1 MVQSSNIPQ
10 NINSKNLKKYQ
21 LTSNNTNQN
30 FSISDASIQE
40 LTEISTKYSKIILS
54 VMEEAQKNIVGQE
67 EVIKKIIIS
76 IISDGH
82 VLLESVPGLAKTLMI
97 KTMADIFSVN
107 NVRIQF
113 TPDLLPADILGTKIY
128 KNNTGTF
135 EIQKGPIFHNFV
147 LADEINRAPP
157 KVQSALLES
166 MQEKQVSIHGETFQ
180 LDKPFLV
187 LATQNPIENEG
198 TYKLPEAQVD
208 RFAVKILINYPTIDQ
223 EIKIMERNTSNIQ
236 IKINPI
242 VKLNEITEM
251 QEFNEKIYV
260 DNIILKYV
268 AKIIDAT
275 RNPKKYE
282 LDLENIIEY
291 GASPRASIW
300 LIKTAKANAMI
311 NGRGYV
317 IPEDVKEVAHDVL
330 RHRLILTF
338 EAEADEI
345 NSDTVID
352 RILEKIT
359 SP

>member
-1 MVQSSNIPQ
+1 M
-10 NINSKNLKKYQ
+10 
-21 LTSNNTNQN
+21 
-30 FSISDASIQE
+30 
-40 LTEISTKYSKIILS
+40 KYSKIIS
-54 VMEEAQKNIVGQE
+54 EVITEVKKNVIGQDE
-67 EVIKKIIIS
+67 IIKKILIS

-97 KTMADIFSVN
+97 KTMAEIFNVN
-107 NVRIQF
+107 DVRIQF

-128 KNNTGTF
+128 KNNSDSF

-157 KVQSALLES
+157 KVQSALLEA
-166 MQEKQVSIHGETFQ
+166 MQEKQVSIHGETFL

-208 RFAVKILINYPTIDQ
+208 RFALKILIDYPSKDQ
-223 EIKIMERNTSNIQ
+223 EIEIIERNTIDSK
-236 IKINPI
+236 IKVNSI
-242 VKLNEITEM
+242 LNSKQITEM
-251 QEFNEKIYV
+251 QEFNSKIYV
-260 DNIILKYV
+260 DKIILNYV
-268 AKIIDAT
+268 ANIIDAT
-275 RNPKKYE
+275 RNPNNHE
-282 LDLENIIEY
+282 LELENIIEF

-300 LIKTAKANAMI
+300 LIKAAKSNAMI

-317 IPEDVKEVAHDVL
+317 IPEDIKEIAHEVL

-338 EAEADEI
+338 EAEADQI
-345 NSDTVID
+345 NSDKVID
-352 RILEKIT
+352 MILEKIT

>member
-1 MVQSSNIPQ
+1 
-10 NINSKNLKKYQ
+10 LE
-21 LTSNNTNQN
+21 QN
-30 FSISDASIQE
+30 FTISDDKIKE
-40 LTEISTKYSKIILS
+40 LTKISMEYSETISRVID
-54 VMEEAQKNIVGQE
+54 EAQKNIVGQNDI
-67 EVIKKIIIS
+67 IKKIVIS

-97 KTMADIFSVN
+97 KTMAEIFSVN

-128 KNNTGTF
+128 KSNTGTF
-135 EIQKGPIFHNFV
+135 EIQKGPIFHNFI

-157 KVQSALLES
+157 KVQSALLEA

-180 LDKPFLV
+180 LNKPFLV

-208 RFAVKILINYPTIDQ
+208 RFALKILITYPTKEQ
-223 EIKIMERNTSNIQ
+223 EIEIIKRNTINAEIHV
-236 IKINPI
+236 NPI
-242 VKLNEITEM
+242 LQSKELLEM
-251 QEFNEKIYV
+251 QKFNEEIYADDV
-260 DNIILKYV
+260 ILKYV
-268 AKIIDAT
+268 ASIVDAT
-275 RNPKKYE
+275 RNPSKYN
-282 LDLENIIEY
+282 LDLDNIIEF

-300 LIKTAKANAMI
+300 LIRAAKANAMV
-311 NGRGYV
+311 NGRGHV
-317 IPEDVKEVAHDVL
+317 IPEDIKEIAHEVL

-345 NSDTVID
+345 NTDKVID
-352 RILEKIT
+352 IILEKIS

>member
-1 MVQSSNIPQ
+1 
-10 NINSKNLKKYQ
+10 
-21 LTSNNTNQN
+21 
-30 FSISDASIQE
+30 
-40 LTEISTKYSKIILS
+40 
-54 VMEEAQKNIVGQE
+54 
-67 EVIKKIIIS
+67 
-76 IISDGH
+76 
-82 VLLESVPGLAKTLMI
+82 MI

-113 TPDLLPADILGTKIY
+113 TPDLLPADILGTKIF
-128 KNNTGTF
+128 KNNSETF
-135 EIQKGPIFHNFV
+135 EIQKGPIFHNFI

-180 LDKPFLV
+180 LNKPFLV

-208 RFAVKILINYPTIDQ
+208 RFALKIKIDYPTKDQ
-223 EIKIMERNTSNIQ
+223 EIKIIKRNTSNVE

-242 VKLNEITEM
+242 VKSKEILEM
-251 QEFNEKIYV
+251 QKFNEKIYADDV
-260 DNIILKYV
+260 ILKYV
-268 AKIIDAT
+268 TNIVDAT
-275 RNPKKYE
+275 RNPSKYE
-282 LDLENIIEY
+282 LDLENIIEF

-317 IPEDVKEVAHDVL
+317 IPEDIKQVVHEVL

-345 NSDTVID
+345 NSDKVID

>member
-1 MVQSSNIPQ
+1 MNNDENNEKFTTSD
-10 NINSKNLKKYQ
+10 KK
-21 LTSNNTNQN
+21 
-30 FSISDASIQE
+30 IQE
-40 LTEISTKYSKIILS
+40 LTEISQKYSKIIS
-54 VMEEAQKNIVGQE
+54 NVMLETQKNIIGQE
-67 EVIKKIIIS
+67 DIIKKILIS

-128 KNNTGTF
+128 KNNSNTF

-180 LDKPFLV
+180 LEKPFLV

-208 RFAVKILINYPTIDQ
+208 RFALKILIKYPSKEE
-223 EIKIMERNTSNIQ
+223 EIKIIEKNTTDTEA
-236 IKINPI
+236 KVEPI
-242 VKLNEITEM
+242 LKSNEILEM
-251 QEFNEKIYV
+251 QEFNSKIYA

-268 AKIIDAT
+268 ANIIDAT
-275 RNPKKYE
+275 RNPDNYE
-282 LDLENIIEY
+282 LDLKNIIEF

-300 LIKTAKANAMI
+300 LIKAAKANAMI
-311 NGRGYV
+311 SGRGYV
-317 IPEDVKEVAHDVL
+317 IPEDIKEVAHDVL

-345 NSDTVID
+345 NSDKVID
-352 RILEKIT
+352 IILDKIP

>member
-1 MVQSSNIPQ
+1 M
-10 NINSKNLKKYQ
+10 
-21 LTSNNTNQN
+21 
-30 FSISDASIQE
+30 
-40 LTEISTKYSKIILS
+40 
-54 VMEEAQKNIVGQE
+54 
-67 EVIKKIIIS
+67 
-76 IISDGH
+76 
-82 VLLESVPGLAKTLMI
+82 
-97 KTMADIFSVN
+97 
-107 NVRIQF
+107 
-113 TPDLLPADILGTKIY
+113 
-128 KNNTGTF
+128 F

-180 LDKPFLV
+180 LEKPFLV

-208 RFAVKILINYPTIDQ
+208 RFALKILIKYPTKEE
-223 EIKIMERNTSNIQ
+223 EIKIIEKNTTDTIT
-236 IKINPI
+236 KIEPI
-242 VKLNEITEM
+242 LKSNEILQM
-251 QEFNEKIYV
+251 QEFISKIYA

-268 AKIIDAT
+268 ASIIDAT
-275 RNPKKYE
+275 RNPDNYE
-282 LDLENIIEY
+282 LDLKNIIEF

-300 LIKTAKANAMI
+300 LIKAAKANAMI

-317 IPEDVKEVAHDVL
+317 IPEDIKEVAHDVL

-345 NSDTVID
+345 NSDKVID
-352 RILEKIT
+352 IILDKIP

>member
-1 MVQSSNIPQ
+1 MSIDENNEKIT
-10 NINSKNLKKYQ
+10 
-21 LTSNNTNQN
+21 TS
-30 FSISDASIQE
+30 DEKIQE
-40 LTEISTKYSKIILS
+40 LTEISQKYSKIISNIML
-54 VMEEAQKNIVGQE
+54 ETQKNIIGQE
-67 EVIKKIIIS
+67 DIIKKILIS

-128 KNNTGTF
+128 KNNSNTF

-180 LDKPFLV
+180 LEKPFLV

-208 RFAVKILINYPTIDQ
+208 RFALKILIKYPSKEE
-223 EIKIMERNTSNIQ
+223 EIKIIEKNTTDTET
-236 IKINPI
+236 KIEPI
-242 VKLNEITEM
+242 LKSNEILQM
-251 QEFNEKIYV
+251 QEFNSKIYA

-268 AKIIDAT
+268 ASIMDAT
-275 RNPKKYE
+275 RNPDDYE
-282 LDLENIIEY
+282 LGLKNIIEF

-300 LIKTAKANAMI
+300 LIKAAKANAMI

-317 IPEDVKEVAHDVL
+317 IPEDIKEVAHDVL

-345 NSDTVID
+345 NSDKVID
-352 RILEKIT
+352 IILDKIP

>member
-1 MVQSSNIPQ
+1 MNNDENNEKFTTSD
-10 NINSKNLKKYQ
+10 KK
-21 LTSNNTNQN
+21 
-30 FSISDASIQE
+30 IQE
-40 LTEISTKYSKIILS
+40 LTEISQKYSKIISKIML
-54 VMEEAQKNIVGQE
+54 ETQKNIIGQE
-67 EVIKKIIIS
+67 DIIKKILIS

-128 KNNTGTF
+128 KNNSNTF

-180 LDKPFLV
+180 LEKPFLV

-208 RFAVKILINYPTIDQ
+208 RFALKILIKYPTKEE
-223 EIKIMERNTSNIQ
+223 EIKIIEKNTTDAIT
-236 IKINPI
+236 KIEPI
-242 VKLNEITEM
+242 LKSNEILQM
-251 QEFNEKIYV
+251 QEFNSKIYA

-268 AKIIDAT
+268 ASIIDST
-275 RNPKKYE
+275 RNPDNYE
-282 LDLENIIEY
+282 LDLKNIIEF

-300 LIKTAKANAMI
+300 LIKAAKANAMI

-317 IPEDVKEVAHDVL
+317 IPEDIKEIAHDVL

-345 NSDTVID
+345 NSDKVID
-352 RILEKIT
+352 IILDKIP

>member
-1 MVQSSNIPQ
+1 MSIYEN
-10 NINSKNLKKYQ
+10 NEKFT
-21 LTSNNTNQN
+21 TS
-30 FSISDASIQE
+30 DEKIQE
-40 LTEISTKYSKIILS
+40 LTEISQKYSKIIS
-54 VMEEAQKNIVGQE
+54 NVMLETQKNIIGQE
-67 EVIKKIIIS
+67 DIIKKILIS

-128 KNNTGTF
+128 KNNSNTF

-180 LDKPFLV
+180 LEKPFLV

-208 RFAVKILINYPTIDQ
+208 RFALKILIKYPTKEE
-223 EIKIMERNTSNIQ
+223 EIKIIEKNTTD
-236 IKINPI
+236 KITKIEPI
-242 VKLNEITEM
+242 LKSNEILQM
-251 QEFNEKIYV
+251 QEFKSKIYA

-268 AKIIDAT
+268 ASIIDST
-275 RNPKKYE
+275 RNPDNYE
-282 LDLENIIEY
+282 LDLKNIIEF

-300 LIKTAKANAMI
+300 LIKAAKANAMI

-317 IPEDVKEVAHDVL
+317 IPEDIKEVAHDVL

-345 NSDTVID
+345 NSDKVID
-352 RILEKIT
+352 IILDKIP

>member
-1 MVQSSNIPQ
+1 MSIYEN
-10 NINSKNLKKYQ
+10 NEKFT
-21 LTSNNTNQN
+21 TS
-30 FSISDASIQE
+30 DEKIQE
-40 LTEISTKYSKIILS
+40 LTEISQKYSKIIS
-54 VMEEAQKNIVGQE
+54 NVMLETQKNIIGQE
-67 EVIKKIIIS
+67 DIIKKILIS

-128 KNNTGTF
+128 KNNSNTF

-180 LDKPFLV
+180 LEKPFLV

-208 RFAVKILINYPTIDQ
+208 RFALKILIKYPTKEE
-223 EIKIMERNTSNIQ
+223 EIKIIEKNTTDTIT
-236 IKINPI
+236 KIEPI
-242 VKLNEITEM
+242 LKSNEILQM
-251 QEFNEKIYV
+251 QEFNSKIYA

-268 AKIIDAT
+268 ASIIDAT
-275 RNPKKYE
+275 RNPDNYE
-282 LDLENIIEY
+282 LDLKNIIEF

-300 LIKTAKANAMI
+300 LIKAAKANAMI

-317 IPEDVKEVAHDVL
+317 IPEDIKEVAHDVL

-345 NSDTVID
+345 NSDKVID
-352 RILEKIT
+352 IILDKIP

>member
-1 MVQSSNIPQ
+1 MNNDENNEKFTTSD
-10 NINSKNLKKYQ
+10 KK
-21 LTSNNTNQN
+21 
-30 FSISDASIQE
+30 IQE
-40 LTEISTKYSKIILS
+40 LTEISQKYSKIISNIML
-54 VMEEAQKNIVGQE
+54 ETQKNIIGQE
-67 EVIKKIIIS
+67 DIIKKILIS

-128 KNNTGTF
+128 KNNSNTF

-180 LDKPFLV
+180 LEKPFLV

-208 RFAVKILINYPTIDQ
+208 RFALKILIKYPTKEE
-223 EIKIMERNTSNIQ
+223 EIKIIEKNTTD
-236 IKINPI
+236 KITKIEPI
-242 VKLNEITEM
+242 LKSNEILEI
-251 QEFNEKIYV
+251 QEFNSKIYA

-268 AKIIDAT
+268 ASIIDST
-275 RNPKKYE
+275 RNPDNYE
-282 LDLENIIEY
+282 LDLKNIIEF

-300 LIKTAKANAMI
+300 LIKAAKANAMI

-317 IPEDVKEVAHDVL
+317 IPEDIKEVAHDVL

-345 NSDTVID
+345 NSDKVID
-352 RILEKIT
+352 IILDKIP

>member
-1 MVQSSNIPQ
+1 MEQ
-10 NINSKNLKKYQ
+10 N
-21 LTSNNTNQN
+21 LTL
-30 FSISDASIQE
+30 SDKRIKE
-40 LTEISTKYSKIILS
+40 LTEISLKYSQIIS
-54 VMEEAQKNIVGQE
+54 KVIDEAQKNIVGQNDI
-67 EVIKKIIIS
+67 IKKIIIS

-97 KTMADIFSVN
+97 KTMAEIFSVN

-128 KNNTGTF
+128 KSNSGTF
-135 EIQKGPIFHNFV
+135 EIQKGPIFHNFI

-157 KVQSALLES
+157 KVQSALLEA

-180 LDKPFLV
+180 LKKPFLV

-208 RFAVKILINYPTIDQ
+208 RFALKILITYPTKEQEIEIIERNTVNL
-223 EIKIMERNTSNIQ
+223 EIKINSILQ
-236 IKINPI
+236 SK
-242 VKLNEITEM
+242 EILEM
-251 QEFNEKIYV
+251 QKFNAEIYADSV
-260 DNIILKYV
+260 ILKYV
-268 AKIIDAT
+268 ASIVDAT
-275 RNPKKYE
+275 RNPDKYN
-282 LDLENIIEY
+282 LDLSNIIEF

-300 LIKTAKANAMI
+300 LIRAAKANAMI

-317 IPEDVKEVAHDVL
+317 IPEDIKEIAHEVL

-338 EAEADEI
+338 EAEAEEI
-345 NSDTVID
+345 NTDKVID
-352 RILEKIT
+352 IILEKIS

>member
-1 MVQSSNIPQ
+1 MNIDE
-10 NINSKNLKKYQ
+10 NNEKFTTSDKKV
-21 LTSNNTNQN
+21 
-30 FSISDASIQE
+30 QE
-40 LTEISTKYSKIILS
+40 LTEISQKYSKIISNIML
-54 VMEEAQKNIVGQE
+54 ETQKNIIGQE
-67 EVIKKIIIS
+67 DIIKKILIS

-128 KNNTGTF
+128 KNNSNTF

-180 LDKPFLV
+180 LEKPFLV

-208 RFAVKILINYPTIDQ
+208 RFALKILIKYPTKEE
-223 EIKIMERNTSNIQ
+223 EIKIIEKNTTDKLT
-236 IKINPI
+236 KIEPI
-242 VKLNEITEM
+242 LKSNEILQM
-251 QEFNEKIYV
+251 QEFISKIYA

-268 AKIIDAT
+268 ASIIDAT
-275 RNPKKYE
+275 RNPDNYE
-282 LDLENIIEY
+282 LDLKNIIEF

-300 LIKTAKANAMI
+300 LIKAAKANAMI

-317 IPEDVKEVAHDVL
+317 IPEDIKEVAHDVL

-345 NSDTVID
+345 NSDKVID
-352 RILEKIT
+352 IILDKIP

>member
-1 MVQSSNIPQ
+1 MNFENNNEKFATSD
-10 NINSKNLKKYQ
+10 KK
-21 LTSNNTNQN
+21 
-30 FSISDASIQE
+30 IQE
-40 LTEISTKYSKIILS
+40 LTEISQKYSKIIS
-54 VMEEAQKNIVGQE
+54 DVMLETQKNIVGQE
-67 EVIKKIIIS
+67 DIIKKILIS

-128 KNNTGTF
+128 KNNSNSF

-166 MQEKQVSIHGETFQ
+166 MQERQVSIHGETFQ
-180 LDKPFLV
+180 LEKPFLV

-208 RFAVKILINYPTIDQ
+208 RFALKILIKYPSKEE
-223 EIKIMERNTSNIQ
+223 EIKIIEKNT
-236 IKINPI
+236 INVETKSKPI
-242 VKLNEITEM
+242 LKGNEILQM
-251 QEFNEKIYV
+251 QEFNSKIYA
-260 DNIILKYV
+260 DDIILKYV
-268 AKIIDAT
+268 VNIIDAT
-275 RNPKKYE
+275 RNPNNYE
-282 LDLENIIEY
+282 LDLKNIIEF

-300 LIKTAKANAMI
+300 LIKAAKANAMI

-317 IPEDVKEVAHDVL
+317 IPEDVKEITHEVL

-345 NSDTVID
+345 NSDKVID
-352 RILEKIT
+352 TILDKIP

>member
-1 MVQSSNIPQ
+1 ME
-10 NINSKNLKKYQ
+10 
-21 LTSNNTNQN
+21 QN
-30 FSISDASIQE
+30 FTISDDKIKE
-40 LTEISTKYSKIILS
+40 LTKISIKYSQIIS
-54 VMEEAQKNIVGQE
+54 KVMGEAEKNIVGQNDI
-67 EVIKKIIIS
+67 IKKIIIS
-76 IISDGH
+76 VISDGH

-97 KTMADIFSVN
+97 KTMSEIFSVD

-128 KNNTGTF
+128 KSNTGTF
-135 EIQKGPIFHNFV
+135 EIQKGPIFHNFI

-157 KVQSALLES
+157 KVQSALLEA

-180 LDKPFLV
+180 LNKPFLV

-208 RFAVKILINYPTIDQ
+208 RFALKILITYPTKEQ
-223 EIKIMERNTSNIQ
+223 EIEIIKRNTINTKIQ
-236 IKINPI
+236 VNPI
-242 VKLNEITEM
+242 LQSKELLEM
-251 QEFNEKIYV
+251 QKFNAEIYADDV
-260 DNIILKYV
+260 ILKYV
-268 AKIIDAT
+268 ASIVDAT
-275 RNPKKYE
+275 RNPSNYN
-282 LDLENIIEY
+282 LDLDNIIEF

-300 LIKTAKANAMI
+300 LIRAAKANAMV

-317 IPEDVKEVAHDVL
+317 IPEDIKEIAHEVL

-345 NSDTVID
+345 NTDKVID
-352 RILEKIT
+352 IILEKIS

>member
-1 MVQSSNIPQ
+1 ME
-10 NINSKNLKKYQ
+10 
-21 LTSNNTNQN
+21 QN
-30 FSISDASIQE
+30 FDISDEKIKKLTDISI
-40 LTEISTKYSKIILS
+40 KYSKIIS
-54 VMEEAQKNIVGQE
+54 DVIEEAQKSIVGQNDI
-67 EVIKKIIIS
+67 IKKIIIS

-128 KNNTGTF
+128 KSNSGTF
-135 EIQKGPIFHNFV
+135 EIQKGPIFHNFI

-157 KVQSALLES
+157 KVQSALLEA
-166 MQEKQVSIHGETFQ
+166 MQEKQVSIHGETFK
-180 LDKPFLV
+180 LEKPFLV

-208 RFAVKILINYPTIDQ
+208 RFALKILITYPTKDQ
-223 EIKIMERNTSNIQ
+223 EVEIIHRNTENVENNV
-236 IKINPI
+236 KPI
-242 VKLNEITEM
+242 LKSKEILEM
-251 QEFNEKIYV
+251 QKFNSEIYADDV
-260 DNIILKYV
+260 ILKYV
-268 AKIIDAT
+268 ANVIDAT
-275 RNPKKYE
+275 RNPSAYE
-282 LDLENIIEY
+282 LELDNIIEF

-300 LIKTAKANAMI
+300 LIKAAKANAMM
-311 NGRGYV
+311 NSRGYV
-317 IPEDVKEVAHDVL
+317 IPEDIKEIAHEVL

-345 NSDTVID
+345 NTDKVID
-352 RILEKIT
+352 IILEKIP

>member
-1 MVQSSNIPQ
+1 MEQ
-10 NINSKNLKKYQ
+10 KF
-21 LTSNNTNQN
+21 T
-30 FSISDASIQE
+30 ISDDKIKE
-40 LTEISTKYSKIILS
+40 LTKISIKYSQTISRVI
-54 VMEEAQKNIVGQE
+54 EEAQKNIVGQNDI
-67 EVIKKIIIS
+67 IKKIMIS

-97 KTMADIFSVN
+97 KTMAEIFSVN

-128 KNNTGTF
+128 KSNTGTF
-135 EIQKGPIFHNFV
+135 EIQKGPIFHNFI

-157 KVQSALLES
+157 KVQSALLEA

-180 LDKPFLV
+180 LNKPFLV

-208 RFAVKILINYPTIDQ
+208 RFALKILITYPTKEQ
-223 EIKIMERNTSNIQ
+223 EIEIIKRNTINA
-236 IKINPI
+236 KIHVNPI
-242 VKLNEITEM
+242 LQSKELVEM
-251 QEFNEKIYV
+251 QKFNSEIYADDV
-260 DNIILKYV
+260 ILKYV
-268 AKIIDAT
+268 ASIVDAT
-275 RNPKKYE
+275 RNPSKYN
-282 LDLENIIEY
+282 LDLDNIIEF

-300 LIKTAKANAMI
+300 LIRAAKANAMI
-311 NGRGYV
+311 NGRGHV
-317 IPEDVKEVAHDVL
+317 IPEDIKEIAHEVL

-345 NSDTVID
+345 NTDKVID
-352 RILEKIT
+352 IILEKIS

>member
-1 MVQSSNIPQ
+1 MSIYENNEKFTTSD
-10 NINSKNLKKYQ
+10 KK
-21 LTSNNTNQN
+21 
-30 FSISDASIQE
+30 IQE
-40 LTEISTKYSKIILS
+40 LTEKSQKYSKIISNIML
-54 VMEEAQKNIVGQE
+54 ETQKNIIGQE
-67 EVIKKIIIS
+67 DIIKKILIS

-128 KNNTGTF
+128 KNNSNTF
-135 EIQKGPIFHNFV
+135 EIQKGPIFHNFI

-180 LDKPFLV
+180 LEKPFLV

-208 RFAVKILINYPTIDQ
+208 RFALKILIKYPTKEE
-223 EIKIMERNTSNIQ
+223 EIKIIEKNTTD
-236 IKINPI
+236 KITKIEPI
-242 VKLNEITEM
+242 LKSNEILQM
-251 QEFNEKIYV
+251 QEFNSKIYA

-268 AKIIDAT
+268 ASIIDAT
-275 RNPKKYE
+275 RNPDNYE
-282 LDLENIIEY
+282 LDLKNIIEF

-300 LIKTAKANAMI
+300 LIKAAKANAMI

-317 IPEDVKEVAHDVL
+317 IPEDIKEVAHDVL

-345 NSDTVID
+345 NSDKVID
-352 RILEKIT
+352 IILDKIP

>member
-1 MVQSSNIPQ
+1 ME
-10 NINSKNLKKYQ
+10 
-21 LTSNNTNQN
+21 QN
-30 FSISDASIQE
+30 FTISDDKIKE
-40 LTEISTKYSKIILS
+40 LTNISLKYSKIIS
-54 VMEEAQKNIVGQE
+54 QVINEAEKNIVGQKDI
-67 EVIKKIIIS
+67 IKKIIIS

-107 NVRIQF
+107 NVRMQF
-113 TPDLLPADILGTKIY
+113 TPDLLPADIVGTKIY
-128 KNNTGTF
+128 KSNTGTF
-135 EIQKGPIFHNFV
+135 EIQKGPIFHNFI

-157 KVQSALLES
+157 KVQSALLEA

-180 LDKPFLV
+180 LEKPFLV

-208 RFAVKILINYPTIDQ
+208 RFALKILITYPTKDQ
-223 EIKIMERNTSNIQ
+223 EIEIIKRNTINAE
-236 IKINPI
+236 IKVTPI
-242 VKLNEITEM
+242 LKLKEIIEM
-251 QEFNEKIYV
+251 QKFNEEIYA
-260 DNIILKYV
+260 DNVILKYV
-268 AKIIDAT
+268 ASIVDAT
-275 RNPKKYE
+275 RNPSKYE
-282 LDLENIIEY
+282 LDLENIIEF

-300 LIKTAKANAMI
+300 LIRAAKANAMM

-317 IPEDVKEVAHDVL
+317 IPEDIKQIAHEVL

-345 NSDTVID
+345 NTDKVID
-352 RILEKIT
+352 TILEKIS

>member
-1 MVQSSNIPQ
+1 M
-10 NINSKNLKKYQ
+10 
-21 LTSNNTNQN
+21 NNDENNEKFTTT
-30 FSISDASIQE
+30 DEKIQE
-40 LTEISTKYSKIILS
+40 LTEISQKYSKIISNIML
-54 VMEEAQKNIVGQE
+54 ETQKNIIGQE
-67 EVIKKIIIS
+67 DIIKKILIS

-128 KNNTGTF
+128 KNNSNTF

-180 LDKPFLV
+180 LEKPFLV

-208 RFAVKILINYPTIDQ
+208 RFALKILIKYPTKEE
-223 EIKIMERNTSNIQ
+223 EIKIIEKNTTD
-236 IKINPI
+236 KITKIEPI
-242 VKLNEITEM
+242 LKSNEILQM
-251 QEFNEKIYV
+251 QEFNSKIYA

-268 AKIIDAT
+268 ASIIDST
-275 RNPKKYE
+275 RNPDNYE
-282 LDLENIIEY
+282 LDLKNIIEF

-300 LIKTAKANAMI
+300 LIKAAKANAMI

-317 IPEDVKEVAHDVL
+317 IPEDIKEVAHDVL

-345 NSDTVID
+345 NSDKVID
-352 RILEKIT
+352 IILDKIP

>member
-1 MVQSSNIPQ
+1 MSIEEN
-10 NINSKNLKKYQ
+10 NEKFT
-21 LTSNNTNQN
+21 TS
-30 FSISDASIQE
+30 DEKIQE
-40 LTEISTKYSKIILS
+40 LTEISRKYSKIISNIML
-54 VMEEAQKNIVGQE
+54 ETQKNIIGQE
-67 EVIKKIIIS
+67 DIIKKILIS

-128 KNNTGTF
+128 KNNSNTF

-180 LDKPFLV
+180 LEKPFLV

-208 RFAVKILINYPTIDQ
+208 RFALKILIKYPSKEE
-223 EIKIMERNTSNIQ
+223 EIKIIEKNTTDTET
-236 IKINPI
+236 KIESI
-242 VKLNEITEM
+242 LKSNEILQM
-251 QEFNEKIYV
+251 QEFNSKIYA

-268 AKIIDAT
+268 ASIIDAT
-275 RNPKKYE
+275 RNPGNYE
-282 LDLENIIEY
+282 LDLKNIIEF

-300 LIKTAKANAMI
+300 LIKAAKANAMI
-311 NGRGYV
+311 SGRGYV
-317 IPEDVKEVAHDVL
+317 IPEDIKEVAHDVL

-345 NSDTVID
+345 NSDKVID
-352 RILEKIT
+352 IILDKIP

>member
-1 MVQSSNIPQ
+1 MNE
-10 NINSKNLKKYQ
+10 
-21 LTSNNTNQN
+21 T
-30 FSISDASIQE
+30 FSISDENIQK
-40 LTEISTKYSKIILS
+40 LTDTSTDYSKIIS
-54 VMEEAQKNIVGQE
+54 KVIEEIKKNVVGQD

-76 IISDGH
+76 VIADGH

-128 KNNTGTF
+128 KNNSETF

-180 LDKPFLV
+180 LEKPFLV

-198 TYKLPEAQVD
+198 TYKLPEAQID
-208 RFAVKILINYPTIDQ
+208 RFALKILIDYPTKDQ
-223 EIKIMERNTSNIQ
+223 EIEIIEKNTSNLQ
-236 IKINPI
+236 IKVNPI
-242 VKLNEITEM
+242 VKLKQILEM
-251 QEFNEKIYV
+251 QEFNEKIYA

-268 AKIIDAT
+268 ASLIDAT

-300 LIKTAKANAMI
+300 LIKAAKANAMI

-317 IPEDVKEVAHDVL
+317 IPEDVKQVIHEVL

-338 EAEADEI
+338 EAVAEEV
-345 NSDTVID
+345 NSDKVID
-352 RILEKIT
+352 IILEKIP